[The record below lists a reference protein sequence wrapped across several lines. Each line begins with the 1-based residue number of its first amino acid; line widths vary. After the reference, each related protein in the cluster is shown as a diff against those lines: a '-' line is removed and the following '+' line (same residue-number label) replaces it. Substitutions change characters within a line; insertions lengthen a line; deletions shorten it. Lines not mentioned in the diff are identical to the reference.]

1 MLFLRRAAIPADR
14 WRQKSFLNKLEWKLV
29 LDTVFLKGYL
39 YLPMS
44 HCYILFKAVS
54 AEWAILIQSRIR
66 GRLAEKNGS
75 FKNNLV
81 IHGNKHC
88 RRKYYSAWRQNVAH

>member
-1 MLFLRRAAIPADR
+1 MLFLTAISSRLGASEILFK
-14 WRQKSFLNKLEWKLV
+14 QALMETCFGNC
-29 LDTVFLKGYL
+29 FLKGYISINI
-39 YLPMS
+39 PMS

-54 AEWAILIQSRIR
+54 AEWAILIQSRIS